1 MVQKALESI
10 SLSLSRKAKNRKEED
25 HSENHLKAL
34 QCLLQQKPHLDHLTP
49 IFYSLRIS
57 SLVVLS
63 LFLNQ
68 QLTVHVAWKPAR
80 NVKFLTLLGP
90 TESETLGWSPAICFL
105 ISSPGDSA
113 TA

>member
-57 SLVVLS
+57 SLVVLK
-63 LFLNQ
+63 
-68 QLTVHVAWKPAR
+68 V
-80 NVKFLTLLGP
+80 
-90 TESETLGWSPAICFL
+90 CF
-105 ISSPGDSA
+105 
-113 TA
+113 